1 MDVASFQST
10 RKRVLH
16 TSFVVKDIYE
26 SIQGFLDLYGIGPW
40 FVFEHYP
47 MKDLKYRG
55 SPAALD
61 FTVAVAYSG
70 GMAVELIQQNDDGP
84 SAYKDVVSER
94 GYGFHHFALA
104 SYDFDRDLAHYRQ
117 HGLAVVNEGASPAD
131 HGGGRA
137 AYVDTS
143 AKLFGMTELME
154 IVPELASALT
164 EMQATA
170 ANWDGTDP
178 IRVQK
183 FGGDG
188 K

>member
-1 MDVASFQST
+1 MDVAKSQSA
-10 RKRVLH
+10 RKRVIH
-16 TSFVVKDIYE
+16 TSFIVKDIYE
-26 SIQGFLDLYGIGPW
+26 SIQGFLDLYGVGPW

-47 MKDLKYRG
+47 MKDMKYRG

-70 GMAVELIQQNDDGP
+70 PMALELIQQNDDGP
-84 SAYKDVVSER
+84 SAYRDVVNER
-94 GYGFHHFALA
+94 GYGFHHFAIA
-104 SYDFDRDLAHYRQ
+104 SYDFDSDLARCRNL
-117 HGLAVVNEGASPAD
+117 GLAVVNEGASPAD
-131 HGGGRA
+131 HGGGRG

-143 AKLFGMTELME
+143 GKLPGMTELME

-164 EMQATA
+164 EMEATA

-183 FGGDG
+183 FGGERN
-188 K
+188 